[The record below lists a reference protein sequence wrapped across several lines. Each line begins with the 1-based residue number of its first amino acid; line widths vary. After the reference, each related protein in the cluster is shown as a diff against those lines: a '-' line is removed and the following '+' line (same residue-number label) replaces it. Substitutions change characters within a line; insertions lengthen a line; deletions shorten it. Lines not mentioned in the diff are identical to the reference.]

1 MWSVSQRTCAVG
13 FAMLTALAS
22 GFAAGRDAHGQAR
35 TPPTVPERLSNADVM
50 RFVSAQRTA
59 IQACTA
65 QQRREQPGRAGR
77 VVMRFAIQ
85 PAGTTTGVTVLS
97 ADTRTTVMAACMSR
111 LIRSWTF
118 PAHRLQGPPVELPF
132 TF

>member
-1 MWSVSQRTCAVG
+1 MLRAARRTCAAG
-13 FAMLTALAS
+13 FAMWTALAL
-22 GFAAGRDAHGQAR
+22 GFATGRDAHGQAR
-35 TPPTVPERLSNADVM
+35 TPPTVPERLSNADVT
-50 RFVSAQRTA
+50 RTIVAQRTA
-59 IQACTA
+59 IQACAT

-111 LIRSWTF
+111 LIRSWSF
-118 PAHRLQGPPVELPF
+118 PAHRVQGPPVEMPF